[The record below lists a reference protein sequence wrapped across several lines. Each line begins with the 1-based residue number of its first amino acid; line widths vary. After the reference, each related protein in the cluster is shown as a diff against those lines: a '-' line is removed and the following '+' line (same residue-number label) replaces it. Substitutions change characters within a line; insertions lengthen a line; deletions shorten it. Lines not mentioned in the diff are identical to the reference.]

1 VRSLLIC
8 AALLA
13 CVGVA
18 LAEQPRCNKDELGK
32 FWPEEANKNPVLAMQ
47 LARNGDLQVC
57 SRSGWHYR
65 WMQPAVRVDQL
76 RSKKWKDPPSEGE
89 ADRRK
94 PEQ

>member
-1 VRSLLIC
+1 
-8 AALLA
+8 
-13 CVGVA
+13 
-18 LAEQPRCNKDELGK
+18 
-32 FWPEEANKNPVLAMQ
+32 MQ

>member
-1 VRSLLIC
+1 VGSLSIC
-8 AALLA
+8 TAMLA
-13 CVGVA
+13 SVG
-18 LAEQPRCNKDELGK
+18 LAFADQPPCGKDELGR
-32 FWPEEANKNPVLAMQ
+32 FWPDKADKNPVLAMQ

-76 RSKKWKDPPSEGE
+76 RSKRWKDPPIEGE

-94 PEQ
+94 PER